1 MTLGLANAS
10 AQGEV
15 KQVQATPQM
24 RAGNAPVRG
33 NMPPAQ
39 MRPGMEMVADTTITN
54 HMQLSVEQAKQIEMI
69 NAKYT
74 EQVKALVNKRATEGQ
89 RMNREQRDA
98 MVQQLANLKK
108 EGRQQLRKVL
118 GDNLYIEYLEKANEQ
133 APAMPMGGAQMR
145 GGQRGMQAPQALQQG
160 KAIKK

>member
-10 AQGEV
+10 AQGEAR
-15 KQVQATPQM
+15 QVQATPQM
-24 RAGNAPVRG
+24 RAGQAPVRG
-33 NMPPAQ
+33 NMPQAQ
-39 MRPGMEMVADTTITN
+39 IRPGMELVADTAITN
-54 HMQLSVEQAKQIEMI
+54 HMQITVEQAKQIEAI
-69 NAKYT
+69 NAKYV
-74 EQVKALVNKRATEGQ
+74 EQVKGLNKKRTEAGQ
-89 RMNREQRDA
+89 RMNTEQRDA
-98 MVQQLANLKK
+98 MLQQLANLKK

-145 GGQRGMQAPQALQQG
+145 GGQRGMQAPQVLQQG